1 MIKLM
6 FCLRRRPD
14 ITAEEFHRY
23 WRDTH
28 GPIVAA
34 RAEVIGVIRYSQ
46 LHTVDAPGLHRA
58 LQARNDGAPP
68 PFDGIAEL
76 WFDSI
81 DDIGS
86 TTEEHRR
93 VAAELLA
100 DERNFIDLA
109 ASPLFVTEEHV
120 VVDTT
125 A

>member
-14 ITAEEFHRY
+14 LTPEEFHRY

-28 GPIVAA
+28 GPIVAS
-34 RAEVIGVIRYSQ
+34 RAEVIGCLRYSQ
-46 LHTVDAPGLHRA
+46 LHTVDAAGLHRA

-68 PFDGIAEL
+68 AFDGIAEL
-76 WFDSI
+76 WFESI

-86 TTEEHRR
+86 TTDEHRA

-109 ASPLFVTEEHV
+109 SSPLFVTEEHV
-120 VVDTT
+120 VVDRQ